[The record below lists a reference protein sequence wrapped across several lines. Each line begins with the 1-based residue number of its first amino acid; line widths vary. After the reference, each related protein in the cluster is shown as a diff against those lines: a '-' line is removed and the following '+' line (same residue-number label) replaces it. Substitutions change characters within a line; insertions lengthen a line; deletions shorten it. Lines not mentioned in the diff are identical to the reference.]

1 VIETSN
7 ALEIRDVAD
16 IRDAVAA
23 ANGAKTTIAV
33 RGSGSKAAIFSPVAA
48 DTEITLTGLN
58 KIEDYDPA
66 ELVLTA
72 DAGARLVDI
81 AALLDGHGQMLGFE
95 PMDYGPLF
103 GGDAGRA
110 TIGGIIAANCSGP
123 RRFAAGAARDHF
135 LGFEAVSGRG
145 EIFKGGAKVVKNVT
159 GYDLPKLLAG
169 SWGTLA
175 ILTQVTLK
183 VTPCPRG
190 VATLVLTGLSDRD
203 AAMVMAKAIGST
215 TAITGAAH
223 LPSTRVAALPVASL
237 AAAGTALT
245 LLRVESYTSSVE
257 PHVKALTAP
266 LLPHRIETSLDAVA
280 TQMLW
285 SYLRDVRP
293 FDDGRQ
299 PLWRISVAPMQG
311 WSVTDILTPLG
322 AQWFYDWAGGLIWLA
337 LPETAD
343 VRDAEAV
350 RSAVAKAGG
359 HAVLVRAPAPL
370 RNAVPAFAQETGALA
385 MLSQRVKTA
394 FDPAGVLNPGR
405 FLAGGPVGSL

>member
-1 VIETSN
+1 
-7 ALEIRDVAD
+7 
-16 IRDAVAA
+16 
-23 ANGAKTTIAV
+23 
-33 RGSGSKAAIFSPVAA
+33 
-48 DTEITLTGLN
+48 
-58 KIEDYDPA
+58 
-66 ELVLTA
+66 
-72 DAGARLVDI
+72 
-81 AALLDGHGQMLGFE
+81 
-95 PMDYGPLF
+95 
-103 GGDAGRA
+103 
-110 TIGGIIAANCSGP
+110 
-123 RRFAAGAARDHF
+123 
-135 LGFEAVSGRG
+135 
-145 EIFKGGAKVVKNVT
+145 
-159 GYDLPKLLAG
+159 
-169 SWGTLA
+169 
-175 ILTQVTLK
+175 
-183 VTPCPRG
+183 
-190 VATLVLTGLSDRD
+190 
-203 AAMVMAKAIGST
+203 
-215 TAITGAAH
+215 
-223 LPSTRVAALPVASL
+223 
-237 AAAGTALT
+237 

-280 TQMLW
+280 TQLLW
-285 SYLRDVRP
+285 SSLRDVRP

-311 WSVTDILTPLG
+311 WSVTDILAPLG